1 VPREKLQFMITCTT
15 RCDVNMRL
23 LRTMLVIAEEAADDI
38 GPIGTDALEESDDVI
53 EECTLLFQG
62 SRK

>member
-1 VPREKLQFMITCTT
+1 
-15 RCDVNMRL
+15 MRL